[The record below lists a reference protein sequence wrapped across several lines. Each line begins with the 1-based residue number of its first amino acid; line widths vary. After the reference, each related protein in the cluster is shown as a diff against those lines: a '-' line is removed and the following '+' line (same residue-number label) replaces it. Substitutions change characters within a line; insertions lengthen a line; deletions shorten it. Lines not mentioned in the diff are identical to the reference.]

1 MSTLISCL
9 NSSNIIDS
17 HSEFGSAPSIVDDDQ
32 YRNLIFD
39 PSLMIIGTEQI
50 IEKYN
55 LNSNNEQLKEWY
67 VELSK
72 IKYQLFNKTLDTKCN
87 IDRNTK
93 WIADAV
99 NVFDSLPPLLAFS
112 KSKPVIPEFDEIL
125 VESTDTAELKKFIRK
140 VNYEMLGYHCN
151 HKVMNEQCD
160 QVFKHIA
167 DIYHSKEY
175 IEYESFIDKIAKFIY
190 EVRESDKYN
199 KAYKSFD
206 NLQLPIVSQ
215 IKHMIDNIIQIN
227 GSITAYNAKTNPECS
242 KCKSAVRK
250 YEYSL
255 REITRMRAEIKSLHQ
270 EIKSSPA
277 DSKYDIY
284 KFISKN
290 YSNIDRVPLRDV
302 KDRYKQEFNISL
314 TFDKLTNLIEGTKLF
329 KISNTHNV
337 KYMVRL

>member
-1 MSTLISCL
+1 MSTIISSI
-9 NSSNIIDS
+9 NHSNKI
-17 HSEFGSAPSIVDDDQ
+17 GSIVNDSQ

-55 LNSNNEQLKEWY
+55 LNSNNEQLKAWY
-67 VELSK
+67 IELSQ

-87 IDRNTK
+87 IDRNTR
-93 WIADAV
+93 WISDAV
-99 NVFDSLPPLLAFS
+99 NVFDSIPQLLAFS
-112 KSKPVIPEFDEIL
+112 RSKPVIPEFDEIL
-125 VESTDTAELKKFIRK
+125 IEPTDSADLKKFIRK

-190 EVRESDKYN
+190 QVRESDNKYN
-199 KAYKSFD
+199 EEYDTFD
-206 NLQLPIVSQ
+206 NLVLPSVSQ
-215 IKHMIDNIIQIN
+215 IKHIIDNIIQLN
-227 GSITAYNAKTNPECS
+227 GEITAYNAKTNPECS
-242 KCKSAVRK
+242 KCKAAVRK
-250 YEYSL
+250 YEYSV
-255 REITRMRAEIKSLHQ
+255 REINRMRSEISQLHQ

-277 DSKYDIY
+277 ESKYDIY
-284 KFISKN
+284 KFLTNN
-290 YSNIDRVPLRDV
+290 YATIDRVPLRDV
-302 KDRYKQEFNISL
+302 KDRYKQEFKINL
-314 TFDKLTNLIEGTKLF
+314 TYDKLTELIEGTKLF